1 MIERD
6 NNDQFVRIR
15 CDGCGEPSPPTSDL
29 IINRGLNG
37 MGWDCKGGKHKC
49 PTCKD
54 DAAPVAMAAE

>member
-6 NNDQFVRIR
+6 KRGQFVRIR
-15 CDGCGEPSPPTSDL
+15 CDGCDAPSPATDAL
-29 IINRGLNG
+29 IINHGLNG

-54 DAAPVAMAAE
+54 DAAPVALAAE